1 MAVDSVTASDVMHDV
16 ITTTIE
22 NNEVESLI
30 IVSIQILKR
39 KSKRCC
45 RDEVFKLV
53 KDCTDDNKVTKET
66 FDKLLNQ
73 LLNSN
78 SIKLHTVGN
87 RECLSLPTESN
98 KRNKQNH
105 IENHFKVENFSKNL
119 NPFLLM
125 NLNL

>member
-1 MAVDSVTASDVMHDV
+1 MAVDSITASVVMHNV

-53 KDCTDDNKVTKET
+53 KDSTNDNKVTNET

-78 SIKLHTVGN
+78 SIKLNTVGN
-87 RECLSLPTESN
+87 RKCLSLPTESN

-105 IENHFKVENFSKNL
+105 IENHFKVENFQKIGIR
-119 NPFLLM
+119 FY
-125 NLNL
+125 